1 MNFEIQ
7 SDYVLCKAQIESVG
21 KLVTGIESGQK
32 FQTLLGV
39 TGSGKTFTVA
49 NVIKRL
55 GVPTLV
61 LAHNKTLA
69 AQLYDEFKTFF
80 PQNRVEYFVSY
91 YDYYQP
97 ESYNPN
103 SDIYL
108 EKDAQI
114 NAEIDKLRHSATTA
128 LFERRDVIVVASVS
142 AIYGLGD
149 PIDYKNSIISLRVG
163 NKIKRDELIRNL
175 IDIQYERT
183 RTDLLRSK
191 FRVRGDCLEIFPASL
206 SEVAF
211 RVEIFGDEIEK
222 IYEIN
227 ATSGDVLAKR
237 EHVAIF
243 PASHFVT
250 SKEKIQNLVSLIKE
264 ELKERLEEL
273 QSEGK
278 SVAAERLLS
287 RINFDIEMLS
297 EMGFC
302 HGIEN
307 YSRLISG
314 REKGSAPFT
323 LFDHFP
329 KEFLLIID
337 ESHVTVPQIRSMY
350 SGDRA
355 RKKNLIE
362 HGFRLP
368 SAYDNR
374 PLKFDEFY
382 KKINQAIFVSAT
394 PSDYEKENSTQIV
407 EQVVRPTGLL
417 DPQIYV
423 RPANTQVDDL
433 KNEIKQRILRNERT
447 LVTTLTKHMAEKL
460 GEYLK
465 GEFKVTYIHS
475 DVKTLERVEI
485 IRDLRLGVFDVL
497 IGVNLLREGLDM
509 PEVSLVAILDADCP
523 GFLRSETS
531 LIQTIGRAARHIN
544 GTVIMYGNTTTP
556 AMKYAID
563 ETNRRRNIQSQYNIK
578 NNIVPTPIVKKIIK
592 EIRATFKFD
601 KNQFSEDD
609 QENSLKIKNFQTFE
623 EFLVATVSEESKQS
637 SKNEDNKQKPNE
649 IQKTPELHLNNK
661 NIIVEIEKQMK
672 KAAKTLNFELAAKLR
687 DRLKELMTNS
697 N

>member
-465 GEFKVTYIHS
+465 GKFKVTYIHS

-563 ETNRRRNIQSQYNIK
+563 ETNRRRNIQSQYNIE

>member
-183 RTDLLRSK
+183 RTDLMRSK

-417 DPQIYV
+417 DPQVYV

-687 DRLKELMTNS
+687 DRLKELTTNS